1 MYEEEGQNSSLTDFF
16 IKMGHPDLFLFI
28 FVLFKNQMY
37 RKTVDVSWIRT
48 QIVLVEGEHVDH
60 HHRGPSRQRN

>member
-1 MYEEEGQNSSLTDFF
+1 MYEEKGQNSSLTDFF
-16 IKMGHPDLFLFI
+16 IKMGPPDLFLF
-28 FVLFKNQMY
+28 